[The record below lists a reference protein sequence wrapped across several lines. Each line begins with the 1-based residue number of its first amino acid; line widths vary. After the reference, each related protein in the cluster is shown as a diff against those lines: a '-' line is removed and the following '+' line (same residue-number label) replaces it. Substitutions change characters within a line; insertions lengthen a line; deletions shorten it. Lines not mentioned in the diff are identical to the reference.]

1 MSALAAAA
9 TGANAMFKRDFA
21 IFVSYRG
28 RLLMRLTTGFV
39 SVALFYYISR
49 LVSVRPFVS
58 PDDYFAFVVVG
69 IAITEVVIS
78 VLGTLPARIGQEL
91 YTGTFERL
99 VVSPLGPVTGLVSM
113 TMFPLLLAYLT
124 AITSIAFAV
133 IVFGMPLHWE
143 TVPLAIPAALLASV
157 AFIPFAVFVGA
168 AMMIFKQ
175 AASLGGLITT
185 GLSFVAGFLFP
196 IALLPAWIRWTSEVQ
211 PFTPAVELLR
221 KLLVDTP
228 MTQPAAIAV
237 LKLLGFAV
245 VLFPLAVL
253 ALKSAIRYAQQ
264 KGTVTEY

>member
-1 MSALAAAA
+1 MSAVAAAA
-9 TGANAMFKRDFA
+9 TGANAMFKRDLSVFL
-21 IFVSYRG
+21 SYRG
-28 RLLMRLTTGFV
+28 RLLMRLTTGCV

-78 VLGTLPARIGQEL
+78 VLGTLPARMGQEL

-99 VVSPLGPVTGLVSM
+99 VVSPLGAVAGLVSM
-113 TMFPLLLAYLT
+113 TLFPLLLSYLT
-124 AITSIAFAV
+124 AVTSIAFAV

-143 TVPLAIPAALLASV
+143 TVPLAIPAAMLASA
-157 AFIPFAVFVGA
+157 AFIPFAVLVAA

-175 AASLGGLITT
+175 AASLGGFITT
-185 GLSFVAGFLFP
+185 GLSFIGGFLFP

-211 PFTPAVELLR
+211 PFTPALELLR

-228 MTQPAAIAV
+228 MSQSAGSAV

-245 VLFPLAVL
+245 VLFPLALL
-253 ALKSAIRYAQQ
+253 ALRSCIRYAQQ

>member
-1 MSALAAAA
+1 MTAVAAAA
-9 TGANAMFKRDFA
+9 TGANAMFKRDLAVFL
-21 IFVSYRG
+21 SYRG

-58 PDDYFAFVVVG
+58 PDDYFAFVVIG

-91 YTGTFERL
+91 YAGTFERL
-99 VVSPLGPVTGLVSM
+99 VVSALGPVVGIVSM
-113 TMFPLLLAYLT
+113 TLFPLLLAYLT
-124 AITSIAFAV
+124 AVTSIAFAV

-143 TVPLAIPAALLASV
+143 TVPLAIPVALLASA

-175 AASLGGLITT
+175 ATSLAGLITT
-185 GLSFVAGFLFP
+185 GLSFIGGFLFP
-196 IALLPAWIRWTSEVQ
+196 IALLPAWIRWTSEIQ

-228 MTQPAAIAV
+228 MSQSAGSAV

-253 ALKSAIRYAQQ
+253 ALKRCIRQAQQ